1 MTELQTGKFYYAG
14 SWMAPVGQDRLG
26 VINPATEEQIAEI
39 ALGTEEDVNRAV
51 ASAVSAFESF
61 SRTTRA
67 ERLELL
73 RSVRAVYEKR
83 YDEMAHVI
91 TSEMGAPIWLSKN
104 AQALVGRGHM
114 DGFLQALEHMEF
126 EYTNLAGDL
135 IVKEPIGVCGLITPW
150 NWPINQIALKV
161 LAALAAGCTMVLKP
175 SELTPLSG
183 LLYAEILDEAGVPP
197 GVFNLVNGT
206 GPEVGAALSKHPD
219 ITMMSFTGSTR
230 AGRQISIDAA
240 ENIKRVALELGGKS
254 PNILLDDCDVEAA
267 VKQGA
272 RAVFWNTGQSCN
284 APTRMLVPAAI
295 YEQAKEVAKATA
307 EATEVGDPAVDG
319 RHIGPLAS
327 DIQFEKVQALIQQG
341 IDEGATLLAGGTGR
355 PNGLNHGYYV
365 RPTVFADVT
374 NDMVIAQEEIFGPV
388 LSMIPYTDEDDAVRI
403 ANDTPYGLAAY
414 VQSGDPE
421 RAMAVGRRLRAGMVR
436 LNGSDLTWG
445 SPFGG
450 YKMSGNGREG
460 GEMGIEDFLETKC
473 ITRP

>member
-1 MTELQTGKFYYAG
+1 MTALQTDKFYYAG
-14 SWMAPVGQDRLG
+14 TWMQPSGQDRMG

-39 ALGTEEDVNRAV
+39 ALGNAEDVDRAV
-51 ASAVSAFESF
+51 ASALNAFESF
-61 SRTTRA
+61 SRSSKA

-73 RSVRAVYEKR
+73 AAIRAVYEKR
-83 YDEMAHVI
+83 SEEMAQVI
-91 TSEMGAPIWLSKN
+91 TSEMGAPIRLSRN
-104 AQALVGRGHM
+104 AQAAVGIGHL
-114 DGFLQALEHMEF
+114 DGFVRALEHMQFEF
-126 EYTNLAGDL
+126 ENLQGDL

-219 ITMMSFTGSTR
+219 VTMMSFTGSTR
-230 AGRQISIDAA
+230 AGQQISIDASA
-240 ENIKRVALELGGKS
+240 NIKRVALELGGKS

-267 VKQGA
+267 VKQGC
-272 RAVFWNTGQSCN
+272 RAVFMNTGQSCN
-284 APTRMLVPAAI
+284 APTRMLVPASL
-295 YEQAKEVAKATA
+295 YERAKDVAKAAA
-307 EATEVGDPAVDG
+307 EATEVGDPAEDG

-327 DIQFEKVQALIQQG
+327 DIQFGKVQALIQQG

-365 RPTVFADVT
+365 QPTVFADVT
-374 NDMVIAQEEIFGPV
+374 NGMAIAQEEIFGPV
-388 LSMIPYTDEDDAVRI
+388 LAMISYSDEDEAVKI

-414 VQSGDPE
+414 VQSGDLD

-436 LNGSDLTWG
+436 LNGSDLDYG

-473 ITRP
+473 VSRP

>member
-1 MTELQTGKFYYAG
+1 MTELKTDKFYYAG
-14 SWMAPVGQDRLG
+14 TWMQPAGQDRMA
-26 VINPATEEQIAEI
+26 VVNPATEAPVAEI
-39 ALGTEEDVNRAV
+39 ALGNAEDVDRAV
-51 ASAVSAFESF
+51 MAAVSAFEGF
-61 SRTTRA
+61 SRTSKA

-73 RSVRAVYEKR
+73 ASIRAVYAR
-83 YDEMAHVI
+83 RQDEMAAVI
-91 TSEMGAPIWLSKN
+91 TSEMGAPIRLSKN
-104 AQALVGRGHM
+104 AQAAVGIGHL
-114 DGFLQALEHMEF
+114 DGFVQALEHMEF

-135 IVKEPIGVCGLITPW
+135 IVKEPIGVVGLITPW

-183 LLYAEILDEAGVPP
+183 LLYAEILDEAGMPP

-219 ITMMSFTGSTR
+219 IAMMSFTGSTR

-240 ENIKRVALELGGKS
+240 ANIKRVALELGGKS
-254 PNILLDDCDVEAA
+254 PNILLEDCDVEAA
-267 VKQGA
+267 VSQGC
-272 RAVFWNTGQSCN
+272 RAVFSNTGQSCN
-284 APTRMLVPAAI
+284 APTRMLVPASL
-295 YEQAKEVAKATA
+295 YERAKEVAQATA

-355 PNGLNHGYYV
+355 PNGMNHGYYV

-374 NDMVIAQEEIFGPV
+374 NDMTIAQEEIFGPV
-388 LSMIPYTDEDDAVRI
+388 LAMIPYADEDEAVRL

-414 VQSGDPE
+414 VQSADVD

-436 LNGSDLTWG
+436 LNGSDIDYG

-473 ITRP
+473 VSRP